1 MKKFLNAYENR
12 ITKYQRHLAAENE
25 YLAAV
30 KRSNDTP
37 VQLHI
42 HQAEIRRLT
51 DLIEL
56 CRLICEDI
64 NEFENE
70 VNEK

>member
-1 MKKFLNAYENR
+1 MKRFLKTYEGR
-12 ITKYQRHLAAENE
+12 IAKYQRHLAAENE

-30 KRSNDTP
+30 ERSKDTQA
-37 VQLHI
+37 QLQI

-56 CRLICEDI
+56 CRLICMDI
-64 NEFENE
+64 NEFEE
-70 VNEK
+70 DLNEK

>member
-1 MKKFLNAYENR
+1 VKRFLKTYEGR
-12 ITKYQRHLAAENE
+12 IAKYQRHLAAENE

-30 KRSNDTP
+30 ERSKDTQA
-37 VQLHI
+37 QLHI

-56 CRLICEDI
+56 CRLICADI
-64 NEFENE
+64 NEFEEE

>member
-1 MKKFLNAYENR
+1 MKKFLKAYESR

-25 YLAAV
+25 YPAAV
-30 KRSNDTP
+30 KRSKDTP
-37 VQLHI
+37 TQLHI
-42 HQAEIRRLT
+42 HLTEIRRLT

-64 NEFENE
+64 NEFERE

>member
-1 MKKFLNAYENR
+1 MKRFLKTYEGR
-12 ITKYQRHLAAENE
+12 IAKYQRHLAAENE

-30 KRSNDTP
+30 ERSKDTQA
-37 VQLHI
+37 QLQI

-56 CRLICEDI
+56 CRLICTDI
-64 NEFENE
+64 NEFEE
-70 VNEK
+70 ELNEK

>member
-1 MKKFLNAYENR
+1 VKRFLKTYEGR
-12 ITKYQRHLAAENE
+12 IAKYQRHLAAENE

-30 KRSNDTP
+30 ERSKDTQA
-37 VQLHI
+37 QLQI

-56 CRLICEDI
+56 CRLICMDI
-64 NEFENE
+64 NEFEE
-70 VNEK
+70 DLNEK